1 MTPEGSRPCQADE
14 LEDPE
19 QFGWTAARAL
29 LNAQVTGN
37 RALED
42 YLLMMSLD
50 RNGSIDR
57 HDVDAILADAIAAH
71 NEIIEDLE
79 CARDALD
86 GMSQLADTA

>member
-14 LEDPE
+14 LADPE
-19 QFGWTAARAL
+19 QLGWTAARAL
-29 LNAQVTGN
+29 LHAQVTGN

-50 RNGSIDR
+50 RKGSIDR
-57 HDVDAILADAIAAH
+57 RDLDAILGDAIAAH

-86 GMSQLADTA
+86 ELSHVVDTA